1 MMEIHKINFEEV
13 RPFTKRDIKYRNHPE
28 SFSEFYRFHP
38 NLEGFANAISERSQ
52 FPVDRILLQD
62 VIKKQYEGYVLHELQ
77 KKHIEAISSEQTYT
91 VVTAHQPYLLTGPL
105 YYVYKIFSAINLAE
119 KLKENFPE
127 YHFVPVFITGSED
140 HDFEEINHLH
150 LFQHKIAWQHEA
162 GGPVGRLNT
171 QGLQEVITE
180 VKSLFGSSTYS
191 SELSAI
197 LDKSLDGAQD
207 YNSFVFKLIN
217 QLFGQYG
224 LILLNMDDSQLKD
237 RFKPV
242 MRKELTEHPSAELI
256 KERQERW
263 QALGFHSQ
271 AHAREINLFYMDHGI
286 RERILKSGDYYEINN
301 TELRFS
307 EEEIVKLLEENPEKF
322 SPNVVIRPLYEE
334 YILPNLAYI
343 GGGGELAYWLE
354 RKTQFEHFGIFY
366 PILIRRD
373 SMLWISKAQW
383 QTLQKNEMVWQ
394 DLFMDEDALI
404 NKYIQHTLN
413 YDISLEE
420 EAGSIS
426 QIFQLIASKAAGA
439 DKSLESFVEA
449 ERVKIV
455 KSVEHIEQRIKR
467 AIKKNE
473 ETAVNQLKNLKNKLF
488 PGGGLQE
495 RHHNFMQYYLNMGP
509 SFFEIIKK
517 EADPLQ
523 SSFTVIIQN

>member
-28 SFSEFYRFHP
+28 SFSEFYRFQP
-38 NLEGFANAISERSQ
+38 NLEGFAQAIAERNR
-52 FPVDRILLQD
+52 FPVDRELLQT
-62 VIKKQYEGYVLHELQ
+62 VIKKQYEGYVLSELQ
-77 KKHIEAISSEQTYT
+77 ENHIKAIVSEQTFT
-91 VVTAHQPYLLTGPL
+91 VVTAHQPSLLTGPL
-105 YYVYKIFSAINLAE
+105 YYIYKIFSAINLAE
-119 KLKENFPE
+119 KLKANFPT

-140 HDFEEINHLH
+140 HDFAEINHLH
-150 LFQHKIAWQHEA
+150 LFQHKIEWQHEA

-171 QGLQEVITE
+171 NGLKEVISE
-180 VKSLFGSSTYS
+180 VKSLFSSSAYG
-191 SELSAI
+191 SELSEI
-197 LDKSLDGAQD
+197 LDKSLDEVQD

-224 LILLNMDDSQLKD
+224 LLLLNMDDVQLKG

-242 MRKELTEHPSAELI
+242 MKKELTEHPSAELI
-256 KERQERW
+256 KQSQERW
-263 QALGFHSQ
+263 QALGYHSQ
-271 AHAREINLFYMDHGI
+271 AHAREINLFYMDDGI
-286 RERILKSGDYYEINN
+286 RERIVKSGDYYEVNN

-307 EEEIVKLLEENPEKF
+307 QEEILKLLDEHPDKF

-366 PILIRRD
+366 PILVRRD
-373 SMLWISKAQW
+373 SMLWISKAQL

-394 DLFMDEDALI
+394 DLFLDEDALI

-420 EAGSIS
+420 ETGSIS

-439 DKSLESFVEA
+439 DKTLESFVEA

-495 RHHNFMQYYLNMGP
+495 RHDNFMQYYLTLGP
-509 SFFEIIKK
+509 SFFETIKK

-523 SSFTVIIQN
+523 NGFTVIIQN

>member
-1 MMEIHKINFEEV
+1 MDEV
-13 RPFTKRDIKYRNHPE
+13 
-28 SFSEFYRFHP
+28 
-38 NLEGFANAISERSQ
+38 
-52 FPVDRILLQD
+52 
-62 VIKKQYEGYVLHELQ
+62 
-77 KKHIEAISSEQTYT
+77 
-91 VVTAHQPYLLTGPL
+91 
-105 YYVYKIFSAINLAE
+105 
-119 KLKENFPE
+119 
-127 YHFVPVFITGSED
+127 
-140 HDFEEINHLH
+140 
-150 LFQHKIAWQHEA
+150 
-162 GGPVGRLNT
+162 
-171 QGLQEVITE
+171 
-180 VKSLFGSSTYS
+180 
-191 SELSAI
+191 
-197 LDKSLDGAQD
+197 QD

-224 LILLNMDDSQLKD
+224 LLLLNMDDVQLKG

-242 MRKELTEHPSAELI
+242 MKKELTEHPSAELI
-256 KERQERW
+256 KQSQERW
-263 QALGFHSQ
+263 QALGYHSQ

-286 RERILKSGDYYEINN
+286 RERIVKSGDYYEVNN

-307 EEEIVKLLEENPEKF
+307 KEEILKLLDEHPDKF

-366 PILIRRD
+366 PILVRRD
-373 SMLWISKAQW
+373 SMLWISKAQL

-394 DLFMDEDALI
+394 DLFLDEDALI

-420 EAGSIS
+420 ETGSIS

-439 DKSLESFVEA
+439 DKTLESFVEA

-495 RHHNFMQYYLNMGP
+495 RHDNFMQYYLTLGP
-509 SFFEIIKK
+509 SFFETIKK

-523 SSFTVIIQN
+523 NGFTVIIQN